1 VIAISGRPA
10 SAPSRARTSAP
21 PSAST
26 PPGASHRRSSRGS
39 CHERF
44 PYTRPRKIVRVRF
57 RRRPSIDTGELQ
69 ENWQPKLYG
78 RLIAL
83 VLLAAYAI
91 AFVLENRKSVSL
103 HFVFATARVSL
114 VWLILLALAVGFVVG
129 ILLSQLERRRR
140 RRRAAN

>member
-1 VIAISGRPA
+1 M
-10 SAPSRARTSAP
+10 
-21 PSAST
+21 
-26 PPGASHRRSSRGS
+26 
-39 CHERF
+39 
-44 PYTRPRKIVRVRF
+44 RF

-69 ENWQPKLYG
+69 ENWQPKLYA

-91 AFVLENRKSVSL
+91 AFVLENRKSVSM

-114 VWLILLALAVGFVVG
+114 VWLILLSLVVGFLVG

-140 RRRAAN
+140 RRRAAQ